1 MPITKEILPYIFTFT
16 LSSNSK
22 DWIVRVNLIDSF
34 LKKQTFLQT
43 QTGTQEK
50 TGPCFFWND
59 SPGIYRKTN

>member
-34 LKKQTFLQT
+34 LKKTDF
-43 QTGTQEK
+43 
-50 TGPCFFWND
+50 
-59 SPGIYRKTN
+59 STNTDRNSRENWALLLLE

>member
-16 LSSNSK
+16 FSSNSK
-22 DWIVRVNLIDSF
+22 DWKIRVNLIDPS
-34 LKKQTFLQT
+34 TFLQK

-50 TGPCFFWND
+50 TRPCFFWND